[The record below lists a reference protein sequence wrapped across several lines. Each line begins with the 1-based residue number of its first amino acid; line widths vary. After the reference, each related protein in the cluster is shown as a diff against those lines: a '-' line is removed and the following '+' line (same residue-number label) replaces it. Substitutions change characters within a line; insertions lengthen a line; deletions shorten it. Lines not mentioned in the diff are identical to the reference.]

1 MRVSLLLISFIP
13 FALLADD
20 PCLSIQYSEAV
31 FLCSK
36 KTFEDSDAKL
46 NETYRTLLSTIRKK
60 YNSQPN
66 SGAEFVEKIKLSQR
80 AWINFRDTN
89 CTVFS
94 FMIDEESQA
103 YDTSMYSC
111 KNDMTL
117 KRTKELE
124 TILANN

>member
-1 MRVSLLLISFIP
+1 MRVSLLLIYFIP

-20 PCLSIQYSEAV
+20 PCLNIQYSEAV

-46 NETYRTLLSTIRKK
+46 NETYRTLLSAIRKK
-60 YNSQPN
+60 YNSQPDL
-66 SGAEFVEKIKLSQR
+66 GAEFVEKIKSSQR
-80 AWINFRDTN
+80 AWINFRDKN

-94 FMIDEESQA
+94 FMINEESQA
-103 YDTSMYSC
+103 YDTSVYSC

-117 KRTKELE
+117 RRTKELE
-124 TILANN
+124 TILTNN

>member
-20 PCLSIQYSEAV
+20 PCLNIQYSEAV

-66 SGAEFVEKIKLSQR
+66 SGAKFIEKIKLSQR

-124 TILANN
+124 TILDNN

>member
-1 MRVSLLLISFIP
+1 MRVSLLLIYFIP

-31 FLCSK
+31 FLCS

-66 SGAEFVEKIKLSQR
+66 SGAEFVEK
-80 AWINFRDTN
+80 
-89 CTVFS
+89 
-94 FMIDEESQA
+94 
-103 YDTSMYSC
+103 
-111 KNDMTL
+111 
-117 KRTKELE
+117 
-124 TILANN
+124 

>member
-1 MRVSLLLISFIP
+1 MRVSLLLIYFIP

-80 AWINFRDTN
+80 AWINFRDAN

-94 FMIDEESQA
+94 FIIDEESQA
-103 YDTSMYSC
+103 YDIDWPPESPDNQYHLN
-111 KNDMTL
+111 K
-117 KRTKELE
+117 
-124 TILANN
+124 

>member
-1 MRVSLLLISFIP
+1 MRVSLLLIYFIP

-20 PCLSIQYSEAV
+20 PCLSIQYSETV

-94 FMIDEESQA
+94 FIIDEESQA

>member
-1 MRVSLLLISFIP
+1 LLLISFIP

-20 PCLSIQYSEAV
+20 PCLNIQYSEAV

-66 SGAEFVEKIKLSQR
+66 SGAKFIEKIKLSQR

-124 TILANN
+124 TILDNN

>member
-1 MRVSLLLISFIP
+1 MSLLLISFIP

-20 PCLSIQYSEAV
+20 PCLNIQYSEAV

-66 SGAEFVEKIKLSQR
+66 SGAKFIEKIKLSQR

-124 TILANN
+124 TILDNN

>member
-20 PCLSIQYSEAV
+20 PCLNIQYSEAV

-36 KTFEDSDAKL
+36 KIFEDSDAKL

-66 SGAEFVEKIKLSQR
+66 SGAKFIEKIKLSQR

-124 TILANN
+124 TILDNN